1 MTRPGDAPLRN
12 RMNTW
17 LRALVAVTG
26 ALGLLGGAAQAHAL
40 VVRERAA
47 LEARVEVLR
56 GNLRA
61 PAGADAGTDAGTN
74 AGAPRPDTTLAQWF
88 NWPNWN
94 NWNNWP
100 NWGNWGNWGNWFN
113 R

>member
-1 MTRPGDAPLRN
+1 MTRPGDPPLRN

-61 PAGADAGTDAGTN
+61 PTGADAG
-74 AGAPRPDTTLAQWF
+74 APGPDTTLAQWF